1 MNSIEPADRLAL
13 TPEMLWDIEHY
24 KEEGLY
30 FYLEATQELLPNGRV
45 NVINY
50 GEMIML
56 GGYSYLGLIGHP
68 KINAAAKEAIDHYG
82 TGTYGVRLLAGSL
95 KLHNELEARIA
106 EFKHADAAITMSSG

>member
-45 NVINY
+45 NVNRPNCALIC
-50 GEMIML
+50 ISQML
-56 GGYSYLGLIGHP
+56 AVL
-68 KINAAAKEAIDHYG
+68 KIS
-82 TGTYGVRLLAGSL
+82 VLAGS
-95 KLHNELEARIA
+95 
-106 EFKHADAAITMSSG
+106 